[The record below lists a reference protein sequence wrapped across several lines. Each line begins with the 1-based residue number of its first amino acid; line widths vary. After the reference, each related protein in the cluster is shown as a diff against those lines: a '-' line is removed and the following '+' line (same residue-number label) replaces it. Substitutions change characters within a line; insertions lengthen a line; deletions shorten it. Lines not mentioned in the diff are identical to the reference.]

1 MAHYFH
7 TTDGVRL
14 GYYFDQFTSPWK
26 PPATVV
32 MLHSA
37 MGRSERWYGMVAAL
51 ARHYRVVRLDMR
63 GFGNSGGHPEETP
76 LTMERLVQDVVE
88 LMAQVGCQ
96 SAHFI
101 GNSAGGYVAQNLAMT
116 HPDKVT
122 SLVLFGS
129 APGLKGSNA
138 LSWLPRI
145 AEIGLRPFL
154 AETIS
159 QRFNMDKTDPG
170 LIRWFLD
177 ETAKNDPAYI
187 ARFVRLMSSLDWSDQ
202 LDRIGC
208 PTLLVIPGDEAIGA
222 VHNYD
227 AMRKNIRDVTTIVYE
242 GQPHNIT
249 DADPD
254 RCAKDALE
262 FLQRRFPES

>member
-14 GYYFDQFTSPWK
+14 GYYLDQFTSPWK
-26 PPATVV
+26 PAANVV
-32 MLHSA
+32 NIHSA
-37 MGRSERWYGMVAAL
+37 MGRWERWYGMVAAL

-138 LSWLPRI
+138 LSWLPGSRKLGFGPFWPKPFRSASI
-145 AEIGLRPFL
+145 WIRP
-154 AETIS
+154 
-159 QRFNMDKTDPG
+159 
-170 LIRWFLD
+170 IR
-177 ETAKNDPAYI
+177 A
-187 ARFVRLMSSLDWSDQ
+187 
-202 LDRIGC
+202 
-208 PTLLVIPGDEAIGA
+208 
-222 VHNYD
+222 
-227 AMRKNIRDVTTIVYE
+227 
-242 GQPHNIT
+242 
-249 DADPD
+249 
-254 RCAKDALE
+254 
-262 FLQRRFPES
+262 